1 MIETAHRI
9 GWDESHSMFR
19 DAVRRFFARHLE
31 PNMARFDAEGST
43 DRSFWLAAGEAGLLC
58 PQVPEVYGGLR
69 LDFRFN
75 AIVAEELGYCG
86 SPIAINVHSDI
97 VPDYLIHYGTDEQK
111 QAYLPKMVS
120 GACVSAIVMTEP
132 NGGSDLARLRTSA
145 RFDGTHYIV
154 NGAKTFISNGQ
165 NAHLLATAVR
175 TVDAGAKGISLLFID
190 ADLKRVARGRNLDKI
205 GQWSADTS
213 EIFFDDVRVPADRLL
228 GAPGEGFTMMM
239 RQLPQERLSIAI
251 GAQAAAQRAHD
262 EAVRYTRER
271 KAFGRPVLN
280 FQNTRFTLAETATK
294 LQVGWAH
301 LDWTL
306 RKLVAGKL
314 SAARASAAKLWH
326 TETQWQIM
334 DACLQ
339 LFGGH
344 GYMNEYMIARLW
356 RDARVLRIYGGTS
369 EITKEVIG
377 RCL

>member
-1 MIETAHRI
+1 
-9 GWDESHSMFR
+9 
-19 DAVRRFFARHLE
+19 
-31 PNMARFDAEGST
+31 
-43 DRSFWLAAGEAGLLC
+43 
-58 PQVPEVYGGLR
+58 
-69 LDFRFN
+69 
-75 AIVAEELGYCG
+75 
-86 SPIAINVHSDI
+86 
-97 VPDYLIHYGTDEQK
+97 
-111 QAYLPKMVS
+111 
-120 GACVSAIVMTEP
+120 
-132 NGGSDLARLRTSA
+132 
-145 RFDGTHYIV
+145 
-154 NGAKTFISNGQ
+154 
-165 NAHLLATAVR
+165 VR

-306 RKLVAGKL
+306 RKLVAGEL
-314 SAARASAAKLWH
+314 SAAGASAAKLWH